1 MLPTTKG
8 GGSPQHSRWPLLIT
22 TRILMNHVN
31 PERGGG
37 ERCEEDAI
45 VKIGRTTETIH
56 SRKPE
61 FLIRT
66 CFLALI
72 RACYFA
78 GKVANTCFVWVEIN
92 NIPPF

>member
-8 GGSPQHSRWPLLIT
+8 GGSPQHSRWPLLIA

-56 SRKPE
+56 LSETRISDTD
-61 FLIRT
+61 LLS
-66 CFLALI
+66 CAYVLATSGQGCEYVL
-72 RACYFA
+72 RM
-78 GKVANTCFVWVEIN
+78 G
-92 NIPPF
+92 